1 MITRG
6 SKFFYGAAAVSL
18 LTALVYGFITGAAA
32 HGGVLDVFSNGGLV
46 NSIIGPLS
54 FGWKGWVGD
63 QVGYSVFMG
72 FAAVMAVLGG
82 FQSAFRDGDAE
93 ALVQIQ
99 GPGVTAETADLR
111 VVQPQGLSYWPIV
124 AAFSLG
130 AVIVGLAVSSIV
142 FVIGCL
148 GLGIAGIEWTV
159 RAWSERASDDAAA
172 NVELR
177 NKFMHPIEVPAGATL
192 AAAAV
197 IFLMSRILLAVS
209 KVGAVFVIIG
219 VAVAVFG
226 VAVLLASRPQLKR
239 SVLVGALLG
248 FGVLLIAG
256 GIVGGVAGPA
266 EREHHGEE
274 HGTEEGTP
282 AVVIESDHGVTSGS
296 IGLDGSTVGY

>member
-72 FAAVMAVLGG
+72 FAAVMAALGG

-93 ALVQIQ
+93 ALVQLQ
-99 GPGVTAETADLR
+99 GSGVTAETADLR
-111 VVQPQGLSYWPIV
+111 VVQPQGLSYWPIL

-130 AVIVGLAVSSIV
+130 AVVVGLAVSSIV

-148 GLGIAGIEWTV
+148 GLAVAGIEWTI

-177 NKFMHPIEVPAGATL
+177 NKFMHPIEVPVGATL
-192 AAAAV
+192 AAGAI

-256 GIVGGVAGPA
+256 GIVGGIAGPA

-274 HGTEEGTP
+274 HGTEEGMP
-282 AVVIESDHGVTSGS
+282 AVVIESDRGASGS